1 MKKNILESLPGF
13 GPVTRKKILNK
24 YWNVEKLS
32 EISLNEI
39 SEILNKNQIQT
50 LQDHGLYPD

>member
-32 EISLNEI
+32 EISLSEI

>member
-13 GPVTRKKILNK
+13 WPVTRKKILNK
-24 YWNVEKLS
+24 YWNVDKLA
-32 EISLNEI
+32 EISINEI

-50 LQDHGLYPD
+50 LQDHGLFPD